1 MPIAHPDHL
10 FDRLV
15 TRLPGAPVWGW
26 RAGAGIGLLAAAAT
40 IALWH
45 FWVGAVALLAGV
57 LAAGT
62 GEALARRTGLAA
74 LPVLPLVLLLIPFG
88 FAIAAPE
95 SALAAMFLMLALSV
109 LTVLGRGYVS
119 LVTWLVA
126 ATFLLVCIFPSYF
139 SLLAYIIGVMVF
151 IAAGQGLARV
161 RA

>member
-1 MPIAHPDHL
+1 MPIPHPDHL

-26 RAGAGIGLLAAAAT
+26 RAGAGIGLLAAAAAAT

-74 LPVLPLVLLLIPFG
+74 LPVLPLGLLLIPFG

-95 SALAAMFLMLALSV
+95 RALAAMFLMLALSV

-126 ATFLLVCIFPSYF
+126 AGFLVACIFPNYF

-151 IAAGQGLARV
+151 IAAG
-161 RA
+161 